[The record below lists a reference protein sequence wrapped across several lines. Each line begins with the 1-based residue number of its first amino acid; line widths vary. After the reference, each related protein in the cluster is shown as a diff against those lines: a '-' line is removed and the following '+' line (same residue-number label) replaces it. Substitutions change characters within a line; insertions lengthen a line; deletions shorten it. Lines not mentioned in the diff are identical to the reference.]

1 MSLSGAQK
9 LGLIRELKQVRGS
22 MDGAKGVNKLV
33 LVKRLAEIR
42 VLLSVKVEK
51 VTDLELDLTDKKA
64 SLTALLDYAVSGIQ
78 NVPDA
83 LRKSESEIL
92 LKVFALVN
100 NLPGDDISTESSV
113 ALYDALQDIDMGE
126 SDDTSFDYFSKN
138 GRFFDNQSDYAKAI
152 LEHLEA
158 VKNEPTADD
167 SQEIIAKKQQ
177 IFEENHN
184 LLVEVSALEADRDDH
199 NYNDDAY
206 NSLSEKITELMKKVS
221 ELDKLHY
228 SLSMEKYNAKEARIA
243 AIREQLEVPGQLVID
258 TLLSASSVTQ
268 EQADNWAKEQSI
280 DKTSSAKLSKNGY
293 KTADVRRDMAE
304 FYRISGG
311 KLRNIAI
318 VSDGS
323 KRANAGGIGQVEGMQ
338 ISIDS
343 NFNKETLWHEM
354 AHHLEADPAAKQASN
369 DFLVKRRESDTVYS
383 LRSLTGNKGYGKDEG
398 AYKDTFIHE
407 YIGKVYRDQITEVW
421 SMGVQYLSNPEQA
434 AMFIAKDPEMASLIA
449 GYLQAELTPAMKA
462 LKQVQ
467 GMTAGSNQTKRD
479 DAEIQYQDAVK
490 KLSAGVDIV
499 DDGWFDDLDQYRR
512 DSMLGSYELGDKK
525 AIYLGSWGKYK
536 VFSGKFRNPK
546 TKRFSKGYSVSE
558 ASNDRIFDF
567 SPMIEPLAT
576 VKAIL
581 KIAEAEGLSA
591 YNVYMSNFIW
601 TTDHRFF
608 MNKAKQILEGN
619 L

>member
-22 MDGAKGVNKLV
+22 MDSAKGVNKLT

-51 VTDLELDLTDKKA
+51 VTDLKLDLTDKKA
-64 SLTALLDYAVSGIQ
+64 SLTILLDYAQSGIHSM
-78 NVPDA
+78 PDA
-83 LRKSESEIL
+83 LRESESVTL
-92 LKVFALVN
+92 MRVLSLVN
-100 NLPGDDISTESSV
+100 KLPGDDLDTESAA
-113 ALYDALQDIDMGE
+113 ALSDALKKINTVAVE
-126 SDDTSFDYFSKN
+126 ETNFDYFSKN
-138 GRFFDNQSDYAKAI
+138 GRFFDGQSGYAQAI
-152 LEHLEA
+152 LEHLET
-158 VKNEPTADD
+158 VKNEPAADD

-184 LLVEVSALEADRDDH
+184 LLVEVSALEADRDGH

-206 NSLSEKITELMKKVS
+206 NSLSEKITELMKRVS

-228 SLSMEKYNAKEARIA
+228 SLSMERYNAKENRIA
-243 AIREQLEVPGQLVID
+243 TIREQFKVPGQLVID

-268 EQADNWAKEQSI
+268 EQADQWAKEQII

-323 KRANAGGIGQVEGMQ
+323 RRANAGGIGQVEGMEVRAT
-338 ISIDS
+338 SS
-343 NFNKETLWHEM
+343 FNKETLWHEL
-354 AHHLEADPAAKQASN
+354 AHHLEADPIANKAAN
-369 DFLVKRRESDTVYS
+369 DFLIKRRESSATYS
-383 LRSLTGNKGYGKDEG
+383 LRSLTGNKGYKPDEE
-398 AYKDTFIHE
+398 AYKDTFMHE

-421 SMGVQYLSNPEQA
+421 SMGLQYLSNPEQA

-467 GMTAGSNQTKRD
+467 GITAGSNQDKRD
-479 DAEIQYQDAVK
+479 DAEIQYNDAVS
-490 KLSAGVDIV
+490 KLSEGVDIF
-499 DDGWFDDLDQYRR
+499 DDGWFDDIDQYRR
-512 DSMLGSYELGDKK
+512 DSMLGSYALGDKK

-536 VFSGKFRNPK
+536 VFSGKFRDPK

-558 ASNDRIFDF
+558 AADYRIFDF
-567 SPMIEPLAT
+567 APIIEPLAT

-591 YNVYMSNFIW
+591 YNVYMNNFIW

>member
-1 MSLSGAQK
+1 
-9 LGLIRELKQVRGS
+9 

-42 VLLSVKVEK
+42 VLLSVKAEK
-51 VTDLELDLTDKKA
+51 ATGLELDLTDKKA
-64 SLTALLDYAVSGIQ
+64 SFDAILDYLDNGIKTL
-78 NVPDA
+78 PEA
-83 LRKSESEIL
+83 LQATEARTL
-92 LKVFALVN
+92 LKVYLLIN
-100 NLPGDDISTESSV
+100 ILPGESP
-113 ALYDALQDIDMGE
+113 ADEKYMGIRNDLAKFEIDPEE
-126 SDDTSFDYFSKN
+126 SAFTHLANN
-138 GRFFDNQSDYAKAI
+138 GRFFDGQSGYAQVI
-152 LEHLEA
+152 LEHIET
-158 VKNEPTADD
+158 VKNEPAADD

-184 LLVEVSALEADRDDH
+184 LLVEVSALVADRDGH
-199 NYNDDAY
+199 NYNDDDY
-206 NSLSEKITELMKKVS
+206 NSLSEKITELMKRVS

-228 SLSMEKYNAKEARIA
+228 SLSMERYNAKENRIA
-243 AIREQLEVPGQLVID
+243 TIREQFKVPGQLVID

-268 EQADNWAKEQSI
+268 EQADQWAKEQII

-323 KRANAGGIGQVEGMQ
+323 RRANAGGIGQIEGMEVRAT
-338 ISIDS
+338 SS
-343 NFNKETLWHEM
+343 FNKETLWHEM
-354 AHHLEADPAAKQASN
+354 AHHLEADPAAMQAAN
-369 DFLVKRRESDTVYS
+369 DFLIKRRESETTYS
-383 LRSLTGNKGYGKDEG
+383 LRSLTGNKGYKPNEV
-398 AYKDTFIHE
+398 AYKDTFMNV
-407 YIGKVYRDQITEVW
+407 YIGKVYPNSTTEVW

-434 AMFIAKDPEMASLIA
+434 ALFIAKDPEMASLIA

-467 GMTAGSNQTKRD
+467 GMTASSNQAERD
-479 DAEIQYQDAVK
+479 DAEIQYQDAIK
-490 KLSAGVDIV
+490 QLSAGVDIV
-499 DDGWFDDLDQYRR
+499 DGGWFDDLDQYRR
-512 DSMLGSYELGDKK
+512 DSMLGSYALGDKK
-525 AIYLGSWGKYK
+525 AVYLGSWGKYK

-546 TKRFSKGYSVSE
+546 TKRFTKGYSVSE
-558 ASNDRIFDF
+558 TSNDRIFDF

-581 KIAEAEGLSA
+581 KIADAEGISA
-591 YNVYMSNFIW
+591 YNVYMNNFIW
-601 TTDHRFF
+601 TTGQRFF
-608 MNKAKQILEGN
+608 MSKAKQILEGN